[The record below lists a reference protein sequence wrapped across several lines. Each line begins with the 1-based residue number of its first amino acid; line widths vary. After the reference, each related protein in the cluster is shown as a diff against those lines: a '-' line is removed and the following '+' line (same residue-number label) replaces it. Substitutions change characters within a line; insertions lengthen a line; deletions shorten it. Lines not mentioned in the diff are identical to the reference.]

1 MRELPATLSSLESDA
16 AIAHFENAL
25 GGALAVPVH
34 TVQEIAAL
42 CSDGGSKTA
51 NFTRKRGE
59 SGWEVET
66 WEPTWF
72 CFDGAP
78 LSCAR
83 PPAFAGADAPQVL
96 AALGYS
102 PGEVLRPEAVAGG
115 RANLLRYAWADEWL
129 GSRARGS
136 LYT

>member
-1 MRELPATLSSLESDA
+1 MR
-16 AIAHFENAL
+16 
-25 GGALAVPVH
+25 
-34 TVQEIAAL
+34 
-42 CSDGGSKTA
+42 
-51 NFTRKRGE
+51 RE

-72 CFDGAP
+72 CFDGAA

-102 PGEVLRPEAVAGG
+102 PGEVLGLKQSRAVVPT
-115 RANLLRYAWADEWL
+115 LWYAWS
-129 GSRARGS
+129 GARSSCLMEGCR
-136 LYT
+136 TAETVVQ